1 METARKMAI
10 LKDAAQRIKSFG
22 FKVDICVGE
31 SGLAWGVYTDG
42 KTVGGFD
49 VDGFGFMSVKT
60 RHRPA
65 SGVGTGICVRD
76 EMLASEITEDICR
89 EGLSLCPRW
98 WKDSVKNIVKYTPEE
113 FFKQESEKWGNRY
126 DEI

>member
-22 FKVDICVGE
+22 FKVYICVGG

-49 VDGFGFMSVKT
+49 VDGFVSVKT

-65 SGVGTGICVRD
+65 SGVGTGICVKD

-98 WKDSVKNIVKYTPEE
+98 WKDSVKNIVKYTPEV
-113 FFKQESEKWGNRY
+113 FFKEELEKWNCNY
-126 DEI
+126 EEQ